1 MTGGAPRLVVNQVQG
16 HSELTSKTRLAMNM
30 QVCGATLLS
39 PYLSWIPAKVQ
50 HYQPLLNEM
59 RLVTLGCTSAAATGL
74 LCVLPAQAYAA
85 AHKLACSWTPL
96 TFVVPVGAG
105 GARQLARLRRAVQ
118 RLAVSEGAYP
128 HISSE
133 K

>member
-30 QVCGATLLS
+30 QVWSPPCCPLFCPRSKQNCRDTRKALL
-39 PYLSWIPAKVQ
+39 Q
-50 HYQPLLNEM
+50 EMLLIAP
-59 RLVTLGCTSAAATGL
+59 RCCSRQTPGVC
-74 LCVLPAQAYAA
+74 AQAYAA
-85 AHKLACSWTPL
+85 AHKLACTWTPL

-118 RLAVSEGAYP
+118 RLAASEGAYLF
-128 HISSE
+128 SKS
-133 K
+133 